1 MSESSTAQC
10 EYELWYILL
19 TVVLLFPLTP
29 SPWQMAS
36 PKNKSEL
43 REQKDSALKYLFLLH
58 QKGINKAC

>member
-1 MSESSTAQC
+1 MSESSTAQG

-19 TVVLLFPLTP
+19 TAALFPLTP

-43 REQKDSALKYLFLLH
+43 REQKDTGTQL
-58 QKGINKAC
+58 